1 MVGQKYPSDF
11 LRRNSFTGFQMNKEG
26 GKPT

>member
-1 MVGQKYPSDF
+1 MAGQTYPCDF

-26 GKPT
+26 GKPI